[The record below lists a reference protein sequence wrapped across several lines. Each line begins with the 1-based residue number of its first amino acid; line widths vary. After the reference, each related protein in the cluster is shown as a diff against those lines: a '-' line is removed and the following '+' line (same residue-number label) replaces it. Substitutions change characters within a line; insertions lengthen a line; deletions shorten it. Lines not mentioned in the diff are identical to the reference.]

1 MLTPNIITITDAVNL
16 FLFSTAGALVVITIK
31 GYPLQFNP
39 LTHIFFFY
47 ICCSPQ
53 GGARVCVYWTE
64 SIYISSSLQSL
75 QMARSRP
82 ARRSSFSQARISAV
96 SGERW
101 SWRGGEDGGVV
112 GGGGDGDDGV
122 GGAGGE
128 SGADRRSSSSQARI
142 RVLSQSR

>member
-1 MLTPNIITITDAVNL
+1 MRILGIAYGHELLDPVTQSRVRDL
-16 FLFSTAGALVVITIK
+16 FGTGDSLDRF
-31 GYPLQFNP
+31 
-39 LTHIFFFY
+39 IFFFY

-53 GGARVCVYWTE
+53 GGARICVYWTE

>member
-1 MLTPNIITITDAVNL
+1 MRGAVGGI
-16 FLFSTAGALVVITIK
+16 FA
-31 GYPLQFNP
+31 
-39 LTHIFFFY
+39 FFF
-47 ICCSPQ
+47 IFVATPKGVQ
-53 GGARVCVYWTE
+53 GYVFIGLNQFTYQ
-64 SIYISSSLQSL
+64 SSLQSL
-75 QMARSRP
+75 QIPKSRP

>member
-1 MLTPNIITITDAVNL
+1 M
-16 FLFSTAGALVVITIK
+16 FRKGAMVRKAQLVQV
-31 GYPLQFNP
+31 
-39 LTHIFFFY
+39 FFY

-101 SWRGGEDGGVV
+101 LWRGGEDGGVV

>member
-1 MLTPNIITITDAVNL
+1 MAQIGRNGPR
-16 FLFSTAGALVVITIK
+16 
-31 GYPLQFNP
+31 
-39 LTHIFFFY
+39 FFFF
-47 ICCSPQ
+47 IFVASPKGVQ
-53 GGARVCVYWTE
+53 GYVYWTE

-101 SWRGGEDGGVV
+101 LWRGGEDGGVV

-142 RVLSQSR
+142 RVVSHSRW

>member
-1 MLTPNIITITDAVNL
+1 
-16 FLFSTAGALVVITIK
+16 
-31 GYPLQFNP
+31 
-39 LTHIFFFY
+39 
-47 ICCSPQ
+47 
-53 GGARVCVYWTE
+53 
-64 SIYISSSLQSL
+64 
-75 QMARSRP
+75 MARSRP